1 MKKKYTQPR
10 CFTITA
16 STTISI
22 LAGSQNNKVSETGE
36 EVTTDR
42 ESGTGDAGYA
52 HAKLWSCEWNIEKE
66 TLPQ

>member
-10 CFTITA
+10 CSTITT
-16 STTISI
+16 STTISM

-52 HAKLWSCEWNIEKE
+52 HAKLCSYGWHEEEENEY
-66 TLPQ
+66 